1 MHTFQTPIS
10 HIALPKQFT
19 YPFHYTPHPLCV
31 LAAEEVQ
38 AYLHTRPEW
47 HDELQHGKMFGVLIV
62 QDAKGSLGYLAA
74 FSGNLAGSN
83 HHPFFV
89 PPVFDLL
96 DPNGYFKQEEARI
109 SALNHT
115 IQQCHPTD
123 TPLLRGGRGC
133 VKEHPEYTTPYCYP
147 DDRREEGSQEHT
159 AGDVPAEGQN
169 HPHGDN
175 THVDAHEILRFAL
188 DDKKEALDGKNY
200 NIVSLK
206 EQRKQRSIALQQWIF
221 RQFRLLNARGE
232 AKDIEQIFEETT
244 RRNPPAGTGECAA
257 PKLLQYAYLHG
268 LQPLAM
274 AEFWWG
280 DSPKGE
286 IRRHGH
292 YYPSC
297 RHKCEP
303 ILHHMLQGLDVE
315 PNPLLVSNTDA
326 TQLHTVYEDEYLLV
340 VNKPA
345 GMLSVPGKTGQASVL
360 SILQERYPDATGP
373 LLVHRLDMD
382 TSGLLLAAKDKDI
395 HAQLQ
400 AQFES
405 RSVKK
410 RYVALLEGI
419 PHNKEP
425 KGFIR
430 LPLRPDYDNR
440 PYQLV
445 DFEYG
450 KPAVT
455 RYEIISPAL
464 CHPEPSP
471 FCHPE
476 RSEGSREH
484 PQESPLLRGGR
495 GCVTE
500 PSPLCHPDDRRE
512 EGSREHPAVKNQ
524 EYAPEILRREA
535 PLNDKKARDNNTHKE
550 RTRILYHPE
559 TGRTHQLRVHSA
571 HPDGMGCPIVGDPLY
586 GQPADRLYLHAE
598 TLEFRH
604 PVSGKMMKIKAEPP
618 F

>member
-1 MHTFQTPIS
+1 MHTFHTPIS
-10 HIALPKQFT
+10 HITLPEQFT

-31 LAAEEVQ
+31 LATEEVQ
-38 AYLHTRPEW
+38 SYLQTRPEW
-47 HDELQHGKMFGVLIV
+47 HEELQHGKMFGVLVV
-62 QDAKGSLGYLAA
+62 QDNEGRVGYLAA

-89 PPVFDLL
+89 PPVYDLL
-96 DPNGYFKQEEARI
+96 APDGYFKQEEARI

-115 IQQCHPTD
+115 IQQCHPVAS
-123 TPLLRGGRGC
+123 PPRQGG
-133 VKEHPEYTTPYCYP
+133 T
-147 DDRREEGSQEHT
+147 
-159 AGDVPAEGQN
+159 GDVDSEWLKTSAGN
-169 HPHGDN
+169 N
-175 THVDAHEILRFAL
+175 THYE
-188 DDKKEALDGKNY
+188 
-200 NIVSLK
+200 SLK
-206 EQRKQRSIALQQWIF
+206 EERKNRSIALQQWIF
-221 RQFRLLNARGE
+221 RQFRLLNAHGE
-232 AKDIEQIFEETT
+232 EKDIEQIFAETA

-274 AEFWWG
+274 AEWWWG

-303 ILHHMLQGLDVE
+303 ILRHMLQGLDVE
-315 PNPLLVSNTDA
+315 PNPLLISNTDA
-326 TQLHTVYEDEYLLV
+326 TQLHTVYEDDYLLV

-410 RYVALLEGI
+410 RYLALLEGV
-419 PHNKEP
+419 PQGKAP

-430 LPLRPDYDNR
+430 LPMRPDYDNR

-455 RYEIISPAL
+455 RYEIL
-464 CHPEPSP
+464 
-471 FCHPE
+471 
-476 RSEGSREH
+476 
-484 PQESPLLRGGR
+484 SPLADE
-495 GCVTE
+495 T
-500 PSPLCHPDDRRE
+500 S
-512 EGSREHPAVKNQ
+512 
-524 EYAPEILRREA
+524 
-535 PLNDKKARDNNTHKE
+535 KE
-550 RTRILYHPE
+550 RTLIHYYPE

-571 HPDGMGCPIVGDPLY
+571 HPDGMNCPIVGDPLY

-598 TLEFRH
+598 YLEFRH
-604 PVSGKMMKIKAEPP
+604 PVHGKIMKIQSTHP